1 MLKLIYRFCGADG
14 SSEQPADLINPHIAA
29 IAQTLL
35 ALGGSGHRD
44 EVIQQIAM
52 DEGLSAA
59 PSEMKAGLIKAFEDH
74 RESAQAQG
82 LRPIVHLP
90 FGPQSLRWSLTMD
103 AYQFLR
109 GAATPH
115 IGLH

>member
-1 MLKLIYRFCGADG
+1 MLKLIDRFC
-14 SSEQPADLINPHIAA
+14 SSASAPEPSEALINPHVAA

-35 ALGGSGHRD
+35 LLGGSGHRD
-44 EVIQQIAM
+44 EVMQQIAM

-59 PSEMKAGLIKAFEDH
+59 SHQMKAELIKAFEDH
-74 RESAQAQG
+74 CESAQAEG
-82 LRPIVHLP
+82 LRPLVHLP

-109 GAATPH
+109 GAAA
-115 IGLH
+115 LHVALH